1 MVRLYGTEDYTV
13 SMFGGR
19 LRALRK
25 EEGITMKELGKIIGV
40 SESAIGMYERGE
52 REPDH
57 AALNKIVD
65 HFNVTTDYLLG
76 RSDFRDYTSQD
87 QEAFIHFKNDP
98 SLQRWFY
105 ELPKSPEEDLRKLK
119 KMWDII
125 KNDLD

>member
-1 MVRLYGTEDYTV
+1 MVRLYRTEDLIV
-13 SMFGGR
+13 NVFGGR

-76 RSDFRDYTSQD
+76 RSDFKDYTASD
-87 QEAFIHFKNDP
+87 QEDFLRFKDDP
-98 SLQRWFY
+98 ALQRWFY

-119 KMWDII
+119 KMWDYL
-125 KNDLD
+125 KDDK